1 MTVVEC
7 KRCLKREVGV
17 IAKYIFTALDGALLN
32 DLGNLTTTTAMA
44 LNNLGV
50 PLSIVTGRAAFE
62 LTPILK
68 RLQTDAPQIAFHGA
82 LIYAPRTGKK
92 SLLGAWPLQPLAM
105 MALIRSL
112 LASFPTLGIS
122 VFDAQHGYS
131 VREAAGSRYKLLGR
145 KRLEVLPIQ
154 QLFGTKL
161 KEVYKIS
168 LVAAT
173 PETVQAVAEFLHR
186 LHLRDIRTVAV
197 GTTQLDIVSRDAR
210 PTRGIDYIMTRY
222 RLYAGDIVYF
232 GCHDD
237 EVRAADF
244 AGVQIA
250 MANAEPALRADADY
264 VTASNNDNGVALALQ
279 RFRLL

>member
-1 MTVVEC
+1 MVEC
-7 KRCLKREVGV
+7 KRCLNRGVSV

-50 PLSIVTGRAAFE
+50 PLSIITGRAPFE
-62 LTPILK
+62 LAPVLK
-68 RLQTDAPQIAFHGA
+68 RLQTDAPQITFHGA

-105 MALIRSL
+105 MALVRSL

-122 VFDAQHGYS
+122 VFDAQHGYTA
-131 VREAAGSRYKLLGR
+131 REGAGAHYQLLGR

-154 QLFGTKL
+154 QLFGMKL

-168 LVAAT
+168 LITAT
-173 PETVQAVAEFLHR
+173 AEDVQAVADFLHR

-197 GTTQLDIVSRDAR
+197 GKQQLDIVSRDAR

-250 MANAEPALRADADY
+250 MGNAAPSVQADADY
-264 VTASNNDNGVALALQ
+264 VTATNNENGVARALQ